1 MIMAQAKYKPLLFTT
16 TIRNPER
23 FKDFMYTLIP
33 QHFSLTLF
41 IIS

>member
-1 MIMAQAKYKPLLFTT
+1 MNDTVPFAIFAYNQFN
-16 TIRNPER
+16 I
-23 FKDFMYTLIP
+23 TLIP